1 MTPARPMRSGPATE
15 VVRIDGRRIE
25 YRLTRPPAPT
35 GRLALILHGA
45 HMSARC
51 RFGEQSYLDAGHS
64 VLVVSRPGY
73 GRTDVA
79 AGPSIGE
86 FVPRVSG
93 LISELGFEVPVVV
106 VGVSIGART
115 ALTLAAQ
122 FPDLVDRVL
131 LISPVSFA
139 PWPSLQARR
148 LAVVV
153 FRPTTQALTWG
164 AVHTMLRRDPVRMLP
179 KVITSLS
186 TLPGEEAVRRLGTDT
201 AAMIEFLL
209 TCRSAAGYLPDLEP
223 PTDVTTDVRQPVLI
237 MATRLDA
244 AVEFADHPLRL
255 ANALADARLL
265 DAKSPSHLLWLGD
278 WATEAAEEIGGFL
291 SA

>member
-1 MTPARPMRSGPATE
+1 MSNGPATE
-15 VVRIDGRRIE
+15 VVRIDGRRVE

-51 RFGEQSYLDAGHS
+51 HFAEDAYLDAGCS

-73 GRTDVA
+73 GRTEIA
-79 AGPSIGE
+79 AGPAAAE
-86 FVPRVSG
+86 FVSCVAG
-93 LISELGFEVPVVV
+93 LIRELGFEAPVVA
-106 VGVSIGART
+106 VGVSIGARS
-115 ALTLAAQ
+115 ALTLASQ
-122 FPDLVDRVL
+122 LPDLLDRVV

-139 PWPSLQARR
+139 PWPSPQARK
-148 LAVVV
+148 LARVV

-164 AVHTMLRRDPVRMLP
+164 LVHTMLRRDPVRTLP
-179 KVITSLS
+179 KLITSLS

-209 TCRSAAGYLPDLEP
+209 SCRSAAGYLPDLEA